1 MCIPSC
7 RGAGT
12 STGSGNTRITQRAS
26 NPTECQV
33 FLATRKAILTAILM
47 TARGRNSTTNGRP
60 TQAAIASRAY
70 RSISLQSA
78 SNGSQRHPELLRELR
93 AIKRE
98 INSVPKN
105 RDLSLVAYASLVQ
118 LHRFFYFATFL
129 VGSSRI
135 DLLRPPPAVWRGD
148 GCANH
153 FRGLVERR
161 DHRVGHAF
169 EAVSGHLILAI
180 AAPTQRR
187 IQRIFGHRPED
198 AANGRK

>member
-1 MCIPSC
+1 
-7 RGAGT
+7 
-12 STGSGNTRITQRAS
+12 
-26 NPTECQV
+26 
-33 FLATRKAILTAILM
+33 
-47 TARGRNSTTNGRP
+47 
-60 TQAAIASRAY
+60 
-70 RSISLQSA
+70 
-78 SNGSQRHPELLRELR
+78 SQRHAELLRELR

-135 DLLRPPPAVWRGD
+135 DLLRPPPAVWRCD

-161 DHRVGHAF
+161 DHRVAMNQSS
-169 EAVSGHLILAI
+169 E
-180 AAPTQRR
+180 
-187 IQRIFGHRPED
+187 HRPLEKSWRCGLLTVKF
-198 AANGRK
+198 AAKRLKSLALPRGLEPLFSP